1 MKMWWNGLKNE
12 REMKLMVNEE
22 GDENVD
28 KKKINW
34 F

>member
-1 MKMWWNGLKNE
+1 MWWNGLKNE